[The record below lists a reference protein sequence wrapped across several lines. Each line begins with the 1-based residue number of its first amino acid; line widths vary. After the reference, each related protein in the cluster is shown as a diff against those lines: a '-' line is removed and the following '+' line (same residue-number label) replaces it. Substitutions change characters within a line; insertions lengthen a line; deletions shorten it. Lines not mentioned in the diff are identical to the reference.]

1 MRLPIP
7 LLIFSTLAALAGAPA
22 SLAAGSSAPASAPAS
37 GPVADRSGPRLSRPF
52 APCRLTDP
60 SQLNSI
66 EGECATVD
74 IAETDAPGSRR
85 ISLSLARIPAV
96 NHKRKGDPLVILAG
110 GPGMGAQLMYT
121 STAAAFARARRDRDI
136 LLLDQ
141 RGTGGSA
148 PLNCAD
154 GLDDPLAGG
163 GAAFDVK
170 EFAKLVNAC
179 RDSLAAGRDLRAYT
193 TSRAVR
199 DLDAV
204 RALLGYEAL
213 NLYAVSYG
221 TRVAQHYARR
231 HPERV
236 RSMVLDGVVA
246 PGTVLGPR
254 IALDAQTALDG
265 TWKRCAADAN
275 CRKAFGDI
283 GAQARQLQ
291 AALQRQPQRVQVA
304 HPRTGALESID
315 FGAQHLAA
323 VMRFGSYEARFAAM
337 LPLVV
342 HAAAEGD
349 FRPLATLYFLTTS
362 SLVEAVAVGMH
373 NSVVCSEDLPRL
385 DAATVD
391 RKALEAT
398 YMGASMFE
406 AMHSICAQWPRG
418 EVDADFHAPLAGA
431 VPTLLLSG
439 TLDPVTPPGDAD
451 RVAKTLRNARHLK
464 LEGAGHGQ
472 VDVPCMDRVLA
483 EFFEKADPR
492 TLDTSC
498 LDRRRQMPFWITL
511 AGPSP

>member
-1 MRLPIP
+1 MRLSI
-7 LLIFSTLAALAGAPA
+7 LLLVLSATATLAGAPLTAA
-22 SLAAGSSAPASAPAS
+22 SGTSTPASAS
-37 GPVADRSGPRLSRPF
+37 GAVTDRSGPRLSRPF

-66 EGECATVD
+66 EGECATVE

-148 PLNCAD
+148 PLNCEGD
-154 GLDDPLAGG
+154 LDDPLAGG
-163 GAAFDVK
+163 GTAFDV
-170 EFAKLVNAC
+170 ESFVKLVDTC
-179 RDSLAAGRDLRAYT
+179 RDALAAGHDLRAYT

-254 IALDAQTALDG
+254 IALDAQLALDG
-265 TWKRCAADAN
+265 TWKRCAADKD
-275 CRKAFGDI
+275 CRDAFGDV
-283 GAQARQLQ
+283 GGQTRQLQ
-291 AALQRQPQRVQVA
+291 AALQRQPQRVQIA
-304 HPRTGALESID
+304 HPRTGAIESID
-315 FGAQHLAA
+315 FGAQHLAM
-323 VMRFGSYEARFAAM
+323 VLRFGSYQASFAAM

-342 HAAAEGD
+342 HLAARGD
-349 FRPLATLYFLTTS
+349 FRPLATLYLLTTS

-373 NSVVCSEDLPRL
+373 NSVVCSEDLPRV
-385 DAATVD
+385 DAAAVD

-406 AMHSICAQWPRG
+406 AIRSSCEKWPRG
-418 EVDADFHAPLAGA
+418 EVDADFHAPLAVT

-451 RVAKTLRNARHLK
+451 RVAKSLRNVRHLK

-483 EFFEKADPR
+483 EFFNKADPR
-492 TLDTSC
+492 ALDTSC
-498 LDRRRQMPFWITL
+498 LERRRQMPFWITL